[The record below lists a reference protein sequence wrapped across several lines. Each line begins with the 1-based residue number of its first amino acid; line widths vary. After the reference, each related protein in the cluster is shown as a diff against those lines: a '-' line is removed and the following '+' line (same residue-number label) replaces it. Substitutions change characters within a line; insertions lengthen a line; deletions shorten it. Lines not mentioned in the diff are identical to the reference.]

1 MSSEFEEIRRITS
14 EVLGVDENDIRER
27 TLLTEDLGAD
37 SLELFEI
44 LTRVEEAYKIAL
56 PREAVREIRTA
67 GDAAAL
73 LIDTEHRNL

>member
-1 MSSEFEEIRRITS
+1 MSSEFEEIRRITA

-27 TLLTEDLGAD
+27 TLLAEDLGAD

-56 PREAVREIRTA
+56 PREAAGEIRTA